1 MEIKHKDYRCGSN
14 YALPKLIVDNGLE
27 NLWRMENPDSSEFSY
42 YDRSSGTRFRID
54 RVYTDMKMLAIPRLI
69 TKWHPLL
76 IIIRLFLLT
85 DFPQKHK
92 LEKING
98 TLIGLILFHV
108 SPISPKLKEFGFLI
122 KAQKDTILQQVTGDN
137 TPSRKSFF

>member
-76 IIIRLFLLT
+76 IVIRLILLT

-92 LEKING
+92 LEKMNG
-98 TLIGLILFHV
+98 TLIGQILFHV
-108 SPISPKLKEFGFLI
+108 SPIFPKLKRICLF
-122 KAQKDTILQQVTGDN
+122 N
-137 TPSRKSFF
+137 KSTKKHYSSASDGW